1 MNDKYDLIAIGAGS
15 GGLSVAERAA
25 QHGARCAIVE
35 RGALGGTCVNVGCVP
50 KKIMWNAAEVAHTL
64 GDATGY
70 GFDLDRGGFD
80 WRTLVE
86 KRNAYIEG
94 INRWYGTWLE
104 DFGIDLVRGEACFVD
119 THTLAVGDRRLS
131 ADHIVIAPGGE
142 PVVPQIP
149 GAELGITS
157 DGFFALDNQPRR
169 VAVVGAGYIA
179 VELAGLLNALG
190 SEVTLLL
197 RRETLLRRF
206 DAMLRDTLM
215 EEMLADGINI
225 LPRSALERVEGE
237 PGRLTL
243 HLRGGIT
250 LHDYDTLIWA
260 VGRRPL
266 TAPLE
271 LPAAGVA
278 TDGEGFIPTDEFQ
291 NTNVPGIYAVGDVTG
306 RAQLTPVAIA
316 AGRRLGDRLFGGR
329 PDRHLQYDLIPTVI
343 FSHPPIGT
351 VGLTEA
357 EAIAIHGDAVKC
369 YQTRFTN
376 MYHALTDRQPATA
389 MKLVTIGPREK
400 VVGVH
405 IIGRGADEML
415 QGFAVALRM
424 GATKGD
430 LDNTVALHPTA
441 AEELVTMR

>member
-1 MNDKYDLIAIGAGS
+1 M
-15 GGLSVAERAA
+15 
-25 QHGARCAIVE
+25 
-35 RGALGGTCVNVGCVP
+35 
-50 KKIMWNAAEVAHTL
+50 
-64 GDATGY
+64 
-70 GFDLDRGGFD
+70 
-80 WRTLVE
+80 
-86 KRNAYIEG
+86 
-94 INRWYGTWLE
+94 
-104 DFGIDLVRGEACFVD
+104 
-119 THTLAVGDRRLS
+119 
-131 ADHIVIAPGGE
+131 
-142 PVVPQIP
+142 
-149 GAELGITS
+149 
-157 DGFFALDNQPRR
+157 
-169 VAVVGAGYIA
+169 
-179 VELAGLLNALG
+179 ELAGLLNALG